1 MTRTGPL
8 RAGVVGVGHLGRHH
22 ARLYA
27 SLPGSILVGVVDHD
41 GEKAA
46 RVAREHG
53 VRVFPDGASL
63 ASEIDVASVAVPTR
77 DHEREAVPMIDAGV
91 ATLVEKPIAPD
102 LDSGRRLVERAAR
115 RGVPFMVGHTE
126 RFHPAISLLRGQ
138 LTRPRYL
145 EVHRLAPF
153 TPRSLDV
160 DVVLDL
166 MIHDLDMCRFLLGP
180 VEATLLDAAGAAALS
195 DKIDIATA
203 RVKFAGG
210 ATANLTAS
218 RISPERMRRI
228 RAFESGAA
236 FACDTGEGTLSVYR
250 VHRNDDDRSPEIRR
264 EVLQA
269 PGEEPLARE
278 LSQFL
283 AAVAAGNAMPCRG
296 EDGLAALELAI
307 SVRELIE
314 RTLDQ

>member
-1 MTRTGPL
+1 MTERAPL

-22 ARLYA
+22 ARLY
-27 SLPGSILVGVVDHD
+27 STLPGTRLVGVVDRD
-41 GEKAA
+41 GERAA
-46 RVAREHG
+46 EIAREFG
-53 VRVFPDGASL
+53 ARVFPDGASL
-63 ASEIDVASVAVPTR
+63 AREVDLASVAVPSSA
-77 DHEREAVPMIDAGV
+77 HEQEAVPLLDAGV

-102 LDSGRRLVERAAR
+102 LDAARRIVERAAR
-115 RGVPFMVGHTE
+115 RSVPLMVGHTE
-126 RFHPAISLLRGQ
+126 RFHPAIALLREQ
-138 LTRPRYL
+138 MTRPRYL

-228 RAFESGAA
+228 RAFEEGAA
-236 FACDTGEGTLSVYR
+236 FACDTGAGTLAVYR
-250 VHRNDDDRSPEIRR
+250 VHRQGAGEFPEIRGETLEAAR
-264 EVLQA
+264 
-269 PGEEPLARE
+269 EEPLARE
-278 LSQFL
+278 LASFV
-283 AAVAAGNAMPCRG
+283 AAVRTGTAMPCRG

-307 SVRELIE
+307 EVRRRIEHELGA
-314 RTLDQ
+314 